1 MFFIRSSLSSTR
13 KLFQRTIQSVKSLF
27 SEKTTYQRLPKLPP
41 FKSFSCQ
48 SYRELDRFYSEFTNQ
63 WDNERDVQDNVVD
76 VLSTSELEQ
85 LRNDHN
91 NNDEKKDSRL
101 IADEEMSEKDVIQR
115 RCLVTEK
122 LKDLEMIDSDNLDN
136 VQDIEEVL
144 HLYSRLTCPVYIE
157 MFDKFVMDM
166 YADICNLKASSDQKW
181 NSTVTSRSRLPY
193 SSFL

>member
-13 KLFQRTIQSVKSLF
+13 KLFQRTVQSVKSLF
-27 SEKTTYQRLPKLPP
+27 SERTTYQRLPKLPP

-63 WDNERDVQDNVVD
+63 WDNEIDVQDNVVD
-76 VLSTSELEQ
+76 VLHHKLEEI
-85 LRNDHN
+85 RDDHN
-91 NNDEKKDSRL
+91 DEEKKDSRL
-101 IADEEMSEKDVIQR
+101 IAHEEMLEKDMIER
-115 RCLVTEK
+115 RYLVTEK
-122 LKDLEMIDSDNLDN
+122 LKDLEMIDSNNLDN

-144 HLYSRLTCPVYIE
+144 DLYSRLTCPVYID

-166 YADICNLKASSDQKW
+166 YADICNLKASFDQK
-181 NSTVTSRSRLPY
+181 NSTVSSRSKFPH